1 MPAMESPSTGRLP
14 SSTSGE
20 LSDINHFKA
29 EFASISTSLSN
40 LFDGLSVKAAE
51 AGEKEGQLQR
61 ELALWRDSYMRT
73 EKKNSELEV
82 QISDLRRQ
90 ASFHTAAGSEFAVVI
105 IDGDG
110 LIFSAALL
118 SQGTEGGRLAAQS
131 LRERVRQ
138 ALGAAQSSNAEII
151 VNVYMNKQGLGGIL
165 VKNGKTSWPTFEKF
179 IEGFVTGHELNSI
192 IDCGRGKEASDAK
205 VRANLRLYADIAACK
220 LILLGASHDNGYS
233 SILHS
238 LTAENKLDK
247 ILILKGYNVLAQ
259 ELKAFE
265 TRVVDIPGLFMS
277 EKLPT
282 FHLGMLNISNPKP
295 TSSIVRD
302 SQPSPDK
309 EMAPDDVVLYATAAQ
324 IARSSSRPVS
334 SEPTESGQSRI
345 NMASKLREGSIS
357 SGNSS
362 DSQPARDRK
371 TKKKRIPGSVSKLKP
386 RPCHGYYLL
395 GRHCDPS
402 CEWGHDY
409 DLSPEQMQELRAF
422 VKRMPCP
429 FWLKDKC
436 SHPTT
441 CIYGHECQLGDN
453 CPFGQSC
460 RFLKWHKDQ
469 GHL

>member
-1 MPAMESPSTGRLP
+1 MERQLYAGGKGAR
-14 SSTSGE
+14 SSQCSVMVLYAEATTFHQKNGE
-20 LSDINHFKA
+20 L
-29 EFASISTSLSN
+29 ET
-40 LFDGLSVKAAE
+40 
-51 AGEKEGQLQR
+51 
-61 ELALWRDSYMRT
+61 
-73 EKKNSELEV
+73 

-90 ASFHTAAGSEFAVVI
+90 ANYHTAAGTEFAVVI

-118 SQGTEGGRLAAQS
+118 AQGAEGGRLAAQS

-138 ALGAAQSSNAEII
+138 ALGASQSANAEII

-165 VKNGKTSWPTFEKF
+165 VKNAKTMWPTFEKF
-179 IEGFVTGHELNSI
+179 IEGFITAHELNSI
-192 IDCGRGKEASDAK
+192 VDCGRGKEASDAK
-205 VRANLRLYADIAACK
+205 VRANLRLFADVAACK
-220 LILLGASHDNGYS
+220 LIVLGASHDNGYS

-247 ILILKGYNVLAQ
+247 ILLLKGYNVLAQ

-265 TRVVDIPGLFMS
+265 NRVVDIPGLFMS
-277 EKLPT
+277 EKLPP
-282 FHLGMLNISNPKP
+282 FFPGMINIPNTKATLS
-295 TSSIVRD
+295 TMRD
-302 SQPSPDK
+302 SQPSPEK
-309 EMAPDDVVLYATAAQ
+309 ETAPDDVVLYATAAQ
-324 IARSSSRPVS
+324 MARNISRPES
-334 SEPTESGQSRI
+334 SEPPETGALRT
-345 NMASKLREGSIS
+345 NMASKLREGSVES
-357 SGNSS
+357 SNSG
-362 DSQPARDRK
+362 DSQAPPERRG
-371 TKKKRIPGSVSKLKP
+371 KKKRIPGSVSKLKP

-436 SHPTT
+436 LHPST

-469 GHL
+469 GHR